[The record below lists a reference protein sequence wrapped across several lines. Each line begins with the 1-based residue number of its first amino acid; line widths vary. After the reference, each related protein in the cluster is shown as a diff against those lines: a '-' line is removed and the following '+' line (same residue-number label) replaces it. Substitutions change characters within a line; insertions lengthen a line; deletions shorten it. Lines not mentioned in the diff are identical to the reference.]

1 MQSLIIVLYGAALGC
16 LSFQKVH
23 HIFKH

>member
-1 MQSLIIVLYGAALGC
+1 LIIVLYDAALGW